1 MAESTL
7 LRRSINQPSGAGSWV
22 QCKRYAPGNLVGA
35 PTVRDFYGAV
45 TADRAMK
52 GILITPSD
60 FTVQAREFA
69 QKVGVELIPLEQLK
83 SLLSENGLKEML
95 GE

>member
-1 MAESTL
+1 
-7 LRRSINQPSGAGSWV
+7 
-22 QCKRYAPGNLVGA
+22 
-35 PTVRDFYGAV
+35 VRDFYGAV